1 MKLTAK
7 QFRQIANSIPDFY
20 DRDYIDRYYIHIP
33 IMPEIEIIPKN
44 IVAPK
49 PSKIND
55 SELIF
60 KRGRYDWE
68 IEL

>member
-7 QFRQIANSIPDFY
+7 QFKQIANSIPDFY
-20 DRDYIDRYYIHIP
+20 DRDYKYKDVIHLPLIQ
-33 IMPEIEIIPKN
+33 EIEIITKDTF
-44 IVAPK
+44 AP
-49 PSKIND
+49 PMSKRQD

-60 KRGRYDWE
+60 KRGGYDWE